1 MTKADLFDWYD
12 WYNTMDVKLDEGA
25 KLPSR
30 AHANDAGYDLYS
42 RDEVMLPPHGWHVF
56 DTGVHINLQP
66 GRAGMIKSRSGM
78 NTKHGITAEG
88 VIDASY
94 HGSIRV
100 ALYNRSNEYYLVDKG
115 DRIAQLVI
123 VPVYTPELRLL
134 KPNEE
139 FGDSDRGDNGFGS
152 TGK

>member
-1 MTKADLFDWYD
+1 MTKSDWYD

-25 KLPSR
+25 KLPTR
-30 AHANDAGYDLYS
+30 AHVSDAGYDLYS
-42 RDEVMLPPHGWHVF
+42 RDDVLIAPHMQWVF

-78 NTKHGITAEG
+78 NSKHGISAEG

-94 HGSIRV
+94 HGSIKV
-100 ALYNRSNEYYLVDKG
+100 ALYNHSDEYYLVDKG

-123 VPVYTPELRLL
+123 VPVYTPILHELA
-134 KPNEE
+134 PDEN
-139 FGDSDRGDNGFGS
+139 FGQSDRGENGFGS
-152 TGK
+152 TGR